1 MERTRK
7 YEWRPEGGA
16 CTGSDQKPEV
26 CSQTLLKKST
36 KVRFP
41 PSPPR
46 SDESVHR
53 ESNNWL
59 ILDTI
64 FPPKQWSDGEGTWI
78 QRVSS
83 DPSTRADV
91 IQLEQSL
98 NRELQR
104 RHARQNGMCPIR
116 SELYS
121 QCFDEIIRQMTV
133 NCGERGLLLS
143 RVRDES
149 QMTIAAYRTVYESSI
164 AFGIR
169 KALQGDKC
177 KAEMKKRISDLE
189 KENEE
194 LEEQVTEQTA
204 QNIEIETREIER
216 QQQVEKT
223 NIEET
228 EALKTTKQELMEQL
242 VKMVTP
248 KK

>member
-1 MERTRK
+1 MAVHKR
-7 YEWRPEGGA
+7 
-16 CTGSDQKPEV
+16 GSNQE
-26 CSQTLLKKST
+26 
-36 KVRFP
+36 
-41 PSPPR
+41 
-46 SDESVHR
+46 
-53 ESNNWL
+53 
-59 ILDTI
+59 ILNII
-64 FPPKQWSDGEGTWI
+64 FPPKQWSDGKGTWM
-78 QRVSS
+78 QRASS
-83 DPSTRADV
+83 APSTRADV
-91 IQLEQSL
+91 IQLQQLL
-98 NRELQR
+98 NTELQI
-104 RHARQNGMCPIR
+104 RHARHTGICPIR

-228 EALKTTKQELMEQL
+228 EALKTTKQELMVPFSFIAL
-242 VKMVTP
+242 K
-248 KK
+248 

>member
-1 MERTRK
+1 M
-7 YEWRPEGGA
+7 
-16 CTGSDQKPEV
+16 
-26 CSQTLLKKST
+26 KST
-36 KVRFP
+36 KSNKDRVS
-41 PSPPR
+41 PSPP
-46 SDESVHR
+46 SEKEMAVHKR
-53 ESNNWL
+53 GSNQE
-59 ILDTI
+59 ILNII
-64 FPPKQWSDGEGTWI
+64 FPPKQWSDGKGTWM
-78 QRVSS
+78 QRASS
-83 DPSTRADV
+83 APSTRADV
-91 IQLEQSL
+91 IQLQQLL
-98 NRELQR
+98 NTELQI
-104 RHARQNGMCPIR
+104 RHARHTGICPIR

>member
-121 QCFDEIIRQMTV
+121 QCFDELIRQMTV

-143 RVRDES
+143 RVR
-149 QMTIAAYRTVYESSI
+149 V
-164 AFGIR
+164 GIR
-169 KALQGDKC
+169 KALLAEKAKADK
-177 KAEMKKRISDLE
+177 EKRIADLV

-194 LEEQVTEQTA
+194 LKKQVTEQRA
-204 QNIEIETREIER
+204 KNDIIEIQEIDR
-216 QQQVEKT
+216 QQQEKKRQKD
-223 NIEET
+223 EL
-228 EALKTTKQELMEQL
+228 EALKRIKQLLMDQVL
-242 VKMVTP
+242 KVLTP
-248 KK
+248 KM